1 MLMIHRCLRNF
12 ATINAQYLAN
22 RNKNAVRFQSQNIN
36 WDY

>member
-1 MLMIHRCLRNF
+1 MLMIHRCMRQF

-22 RNKNAVRFQSQNIN
+22 PTKNAVRFESQNVN